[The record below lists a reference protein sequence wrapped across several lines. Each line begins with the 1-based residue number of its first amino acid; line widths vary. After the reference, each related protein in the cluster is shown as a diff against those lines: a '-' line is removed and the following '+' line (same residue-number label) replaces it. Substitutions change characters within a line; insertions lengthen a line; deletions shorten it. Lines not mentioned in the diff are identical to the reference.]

1 MLDLSDE
8 NFSLNNNR
16 VVHRDIEKEMR
27 ESFLAYSMS
36 VIVSRAL
43 PDVRDGLKP
52 VHRRILYTMYENG
65 LTPDKEYRKCAD
77 TVGTVLG
84 RYHPHGDASVYD
96 AMVRL
101 AQDFSM
107 RYPLVDGH
115 GNFGSLDG
123 DPPAAYRYTEARMD
137 KMALDMLTDINKDTI
152 DYMSNYDDRLKEPVV
167 LPSRFPNLLV
177 NGSVGI
183 AVGMAT
189 NIPPHNLTETID
201 AVQTLIKNP
210 DCTLDELMQH
220 IKGPDFPTGGIIM
233 GRAGIRAAY
242 ATGRGRITLRGRAKI
257 EDIKNRTCIII
268 EEIPYMVNKK
278 RLIENIA
285 DLAKD
290 KRIDGIHT
298 IRDESDKDHDVRIV
312 IELKKDAIAQVV
324 LNHLYQYTQLQDTVG
339 VIMLALVKGEPKILS
354 LKQMLTEYIDFQV
367 EVIRRRTKFDLDKAQ
382 ARAHILEGMVIAA
395 ENIEEVIRICRTS
408 ENITEIKQRL
418 MARFSLTEIQAD
430 AIAQMRMYQLSNMER
445 KKIDD
450 ELAELNAKI
459 KDLTE
464 ILASHERVLEIIC
477 NELEEIKRKYGDER
491 RTSIENVSGEVD
503 VEDLIPV
510 EDCVVT
516 LTNIGYIKRQPISEY
531 KTQKRGG
538 KGVSAIKQRDE
549 DFIQEMFISSTHDDV
564 LFITSKGIMYKLRC
578 YEIAEGSK
586 QSRGVNVINMLPLAE
601 DEKIAAMIKTTD
613 YEDGKFLI
621 MVTKNGKIKR
631 TPLSAYKNV
640 RKNGLRA
647 VGLDDGD
654 EIAGVRLTDGSAQV
668 IVATRNGYAIR
679 IDETQMRPMSRT
691 AHGVKAIKLRDGD
704 YVVSMAR
711 VREGASVLT
720 VTDKGLGRR
729 VKLDDYRI
737 QNRGGYGMLNYK
749 VSDDKGYVCGIKI
762 VDEEDDIIMI
772 AADGVIIRI
781 RACDIRIMGRYATGV
796 KLMRVSGEDR
806 VVAFTRAEHDDSAE
820 TEKIEQPS
828 EEELEKE
835 MAEAAAEEQ
844 NEVVIDEAPDDDE
857 DDQEDTEE

>member
-8 NFSLNNNR
+8 YFSLNNNR

-459 KDLTE
+459 KNLTE

-772 AADGVIIRI
+772 ATDGVIIRI